1 MSLISYKFTQR
12 ELNDYYL
19 PKADAFRYMIDSVN
33 ANGFGQIIQR
43 TSVAG
48 DVVDTYYQIFDYATN
63 SMVVYNPTMG
73 QTVPSEEAGPTFW
86 GVSSLEGLGFLNGF
100 TSIENLRKLKYC
112 NNCTDSN
119 ALTVPVITNFKQR
132 FEQLNSLTRTY
143 NLFDG
148 FLFYDTAQPRF
159 TNVYPSVKYDDGVNI
174 SYFFKTVDG
183 TDKTLTQMSEI
194 TGDLPSQIETS
205 IDTAPVFR
213 PKEGV
218 NSVITSCCDG
228 FSQIIFGQYAQGTIL
243 YNGTLE
249 NSYCWYVESLTN
261 DPVTVPPAVQF
272 TSGGRSCQFCIT
284 THGCPPICEL
294 ISLTYSTNAAD
305 VCSQVYN
312 DYFIAWNVGK
322 IYNFEDCGGLSPAAG
337 YYADGKFIYYWD
349 GLSISDYGPCQTCDV
364 LSLSFS
370 LNDGV
375 GICYLPQSQYM
386 LDPSSNLLYE
396 NESCGGTL
404 APTGFYS
411 DGVEIYFSNEFGFKN
426 LGKICSTTYILEY
439 CCTGEQR
446 ILDNQGKEMPVGSLV
461 YFLADDPNY
470 PVPCWRVIGQTFATA
485 NITGLVTGGI
495 YLDCIDCQTSTG
507 ISCGG

>member
-12 ELNDYYL
+12 ELNDYYI
-19 PKADAFRYMIDSVN
+19 PKVDAFRYMIDSVN

-48 DVVDTYYQIFDYATN
+48 DVVDTYYHMYDYVIGG
-63 SMVVYNPTMG
+63 MIVYNPTLG
-73 QTVPSEEAGPTFW
+73 QQSLPEEAGPTFW
-86 GVSSLEGLGFLNGF
+86 GVSSLEGLGFLNGV
-100 TSIENLRKLKYC
+100 TSIDNLRKLKYC
-112 NNCTDSN
+112 NNCTDFN
-119 ALTVPVITNFKQR
+119 GLTIPVITNFKQR
-132 FEQLNSLTRTY
+132 FEQLDSLTRTY

-183 TDKTLTQMSEI
+183 TNKTIEQMSEI
-194 TGDLPSQIETS
+194 TGDPPSQIETS
-205 IDTAPVFR
+205 INTAPVYR

-228 FSQIIFGQYAQGTIL
+228 FSQIIFGQYPQGTIL

-261 DPVTVPPAVQF
+261 DPVTIPPAVEF
-272 TSGGRSCQFCIT
+272 TSGGRSCQFCIS

-322 IYNFEDCGGLSPAAG
+322 IYNFEDCGGTSPASG
-337 YYADGKFIYYWD
+337 YYASEKGDIYYWN
-349 GLSISDYGPCQTCDV
+349 GLSISEYGLCPTCDV

-370 LNDGV
+370 LNDSV

-386 LDPSSNLLYE
+386 LDPLSNLLYE
-396 NESCGGTL
+396 YGSCGGTL

-411 DGVEIYFSNEFGFKN
+411 DGVEIYFSNEFGFKRT
-426 LGKICSTTYILEY
+426 GKICSTTYILEY

-446 ILDNQGKEMPVGSLV
+446 ILDNQGKEMPVGSFV
-461 YFLADDPNY
+461 YFLSDDPNY
-470 PVPCWRVIGQTFATA
+470 PVPCWRVVDQTFATA
-485 NITGLVTGGI
+485 NITGTVTGNI
-495 YLDCIDCQTSTG
+495 YTDCETCQSSTG
-507 ISCGG
+507 VSCG

>member
-1 MSLISYKFTQR
+1 MSLVSYKFTKK
-12 ELNDYYL
+12 ELNDYYN
-19 PKADAFRYMIDSVN
+19 PKVIAYRYMTNSIN
-33 ANGFGQIIQR
+33 AIGFGQIIQR

-48 DVVDTYYQIFDYATN
+48 DVVDTYYHMYDYVIGG
-63 SMVVYNPTMG
+63 MVVYNPTMA
-73 QTVPSEEAGPTFW
+73 QQCLPEEAGPTFW
-86 GVSSLEGLGFLNGF
+86 GVSSIDGLNFLNGL

-132 FEQLNSLTRTY
+132 FEQLDSLTRTY
-143 NLFDG
+143 NLLDG

-183 TDKTLTQMSEI
+183 TDKTLEQMSEI
-194 TGDLPSQIETS
+194 TGDPPSQIETS
-205 IDTAPVFR
+205 IDTAPVYR

-228 FSQIIFGQYAQGTIL
+228 FSQIIFGQYPQGTIL

-284 THGCPPICEL
+284 THGCPPICETF
-294 ISLTYSTNAAD
+294 SLAYSTNAAD

-322 IYNFEDCGGLSPAAG
+322 IYNFEDCGGLSPASG
-337 YYADGKFIYYWD
+337 YYADGKNIYYWD
-349 GLSISDYGPCQTCDV
+349 GLSISEFGPCPTGSNSIVRGCCDGTIYII
-364 LSLSFS
+364 S
-370 LNDGV
+370 GV
-375 GICYLPQSQYM
+375 YPIGFVFYTKE
-386 LDPSSNLLYE
+386 LDPATCFQVIDTTTDPPDAPFSDINSYE
-396 NESCGGTL
+396 G
-404 APTGFYS
+404 
-411 DGVEIYFSNEFGFKN
+411 
-426 LGKICSTTYILEY
+426 
-439 CCTGEQR
+439 
-446 ILDNQGKEMPVGSLV
+446 
-461 YFLADDPNY
+461 
-470 PVPCWRVIGQTFATA
+470 
-485 NITGLVTGGI
+485 
-495 YLDCIDCQTSTG
+495 IDCANCTQVYP
-507 ISCGG
+507 GGCE